1 MDKQENSKEKILI
14 EINEQK
20 KKIEETIIKL
30 EQEVNELKKNNLRK
44 ELLLQELINITEQ
57 SNKENL

>member
-1 MDKQENSKEKILI
+1 MYKQENSKEKILF

>member
-1 MDKQENSKEKILI
+1 MYKQENSKEKILM
-14 EINEQK
+14 EIHEQK
-20 KKIEETIIKL
+20 KKIEETINKL

-44 ELLLQELINITEQ
+44 ELLLQELIKITEQ

>member
-1 MDKQENSKEKILI
+1 MDKQENSKEKILF